1 MVFTTEA
8 FLELAIEGWPESDL
22 NPQPQNSAQ
31 IFSPSELSGHEF
43 NSLSALTLYSYSSF
57 ICLFSVHVSF
67 RSLLW
72 SVATFAL
79 SEALHRKSRCIGI
92 D

>member
-22 NPQPQNSAQ
+22 NP
-31 IFSPSELSGHEF
+31 
-43 NSLSALTLYSYSSF
+43 
-57 ICLFSVHVSF
+57 F